1 MNAVRK
7 QQGVNSIEIGL
18 RLVRVLAEAGAAMT
32 LKDLAAAAQMPAA
45 KAHRY
50 MVSLIRAGLVE
61 QHKLSGRYDLGP
73 LALTTGL
80 AALGR
85 LDHQRLAW
93 EKLVELR
100 EAVGETVAIGV
111 WNGRGAVITRWE
123 DSPRPVT
130 VNVRVGSVLSPV
142 FSASGRAIVAFL
154 PRAAVEPL
162 VAAEFAL
169 GTPTYMGKP
178 LAAESVLRAARR
190 YPPAPPGARPG
201 RPGARHLRLRG
212 AGPRPRG
219 QAAHEPCRDR
229 LARRFRPVV
238 ERAQRPRPRRRRPR
252 LVRAALATL
261 ARPHPARRARHPLLK
276 ERVTR
281 SPLSFRRGRGPR
293 EAREGEAIATGKT
306 VVGITWKSLLRS

>member
-1 MNAVRK
+1 MNAVRQ

-18 RLVRVLAEAGAAMT
+18 RLVRVLAESGAAMT

-61 QHKLSGRYDLGP
+61 QHKMSGRYDLGP

-142 FSASGRAIVAFL
+142 FSASGRAVAAFL
-154 PRAAVEPL
+154 PREAIEPL
-162 VAAEFAL
+162 VEAEFAL
-169 GTPTYMGKP
+169 GTPTSMGKKLTRDAYYELLADIRRRRMARVQGDQAPGISAFAAPVLNHEGKP
-178 LAAESVLRAARR
+178 LMSLAVIGSHGAFDLSWSGPNARALDAAARDLSR
-190 YPPAPPGARPG
+190 
-201 RPGARHLRLRG
+201 RLG
-212 AGPRPRG
+212 Y
-219 QAAHEPCRDR
+219 
-229 LARRFRPVV
+229 
-238 ERAQRPRPRRRRPR
+238 
-252 LVRAALATL
+252 
-261 ARPHPARRARHPLLK
+261 
-276 ERVTR
+276 
-281 SPLSFRRGRGPR
+281 
-293 EAREGEAIATGKT
+293 TG
-306 VVGITWKSLLRS
+306 

>member
-1 MNAVRK
+1 MSAERR

-18 RLVRVLAEAGAAMT
+18 RLVRVLAGAGAAMT

-61 QHKLSGRYDLGP
+61 QQLLSGRYDLGP
-73 LALTTGL
+73 LALTAGL

-100 EAVGETVAIGV
+100 EVVGETVAIAV

-142 FSASGRAIVAFL
+142 FSASGRAIAAFL
-154 PRAAVEPL
+154 PREAIEPL

-169 GTPTYMGKP
+169 GTPTYMGKKLSQAGYYDL
-178 LAAESVLRAARR
+178 LA
-190 YPPAPPGARPG
+190 
-201 RPGARHLRLRG
+201 
-212 AGPRPRG
+212 
-219 QAAHEPCRDR
+219 DI
-229 LARRFRPVV
+229 
-238 ERAQRPRPRRRRPR
+238 RRRRMTRVQGDQAPGI
-252 LVRAALATL
+252 AALAAPVLNHEGKPLMSLTVIGSQGAFDL
-261 ARPHPARRARHPLLK
+261 SWTGSNARALDAAARDLSARL
-276 ERVTR
+276 
-281 SPLSFRRGRGPR
+281 GY
-293 EAREGEAIATGKT
+293 TG
-306 VVGITWKSLLRS
+306 